1 MRKLLLLF
9 LILVLS
15 TSTLLLADSIRTLEQ
30 IDVASLNLRE
40 FEGGYKLFSLKG
52 LSRYDGSRNTP
63 VYAAA
68 VGKVYDFTGL
78 RRWAGGSH
86 MRQHSSGEELT
97 SDLLRD
103 SPHGPARL
111 DLGEPIALL
120 VFTVE
125 EIREH
130 EADSSKKT
138 YSPMGGKVYDVSDG
152 PENALIVGISAF
164 TPSELLIFDGLE
176 DRKSL
181 IAIEGKVYDVTLSES
196 WADLSVTIG
205 TLKPG
210 HDITKEIAE
219 HPVSPDYF
227 ENVEVVG
234 LLVFDY
240 DELARFS
247 GVAGAK
253 AYVASGGIVYDISG
267 IDSALSL
274 AGTDITGKIDEDDFL
289 ADIIDSS
296 PAIGFMINE

>member
-196 WADLSVTIG
+196 WADLSVTVG

-210 HDITKEIAE
+210 YDITKEIAE